1 MEQFL
6 TIIGVLI
13 AISYPALT
21 VISCLTWFYTRGNY
35 PQLSTRVF
43 TWNWQKEHINT
54 FSGRYDSADTV
65 AFFIWVVMFCT
76 YGAIAAGFY
85 KLYELYGIVGISTF
99 CIGVVLLIAPRY
111 ILDVCKS
118 LKYNTKTRD
127 SDRLVRLEK
136 QIEELRN
143 K

>member
-6 TIIGVLI
+6 IAIGILI
-13 AISYPALT
+13 AASYPALI

-35 PQLSTRVF
+35 PQLATRVF
-43 TWNWQKEHINT
+43 TWNWQKEYIDAYNGYTEDDEMFAFGIWLTT
-54 FSGRYDSADTV
+54 FCIYS
-65 AFFIWVVMFCT
+65 
-76 YGAIAAGFY
+76 AIAAGFY
-85 KLYELYGIVGISTF
+85 RLYEIYGIVGISTL

-127 SDRLVRLEK
+127 SDRLVKLEK